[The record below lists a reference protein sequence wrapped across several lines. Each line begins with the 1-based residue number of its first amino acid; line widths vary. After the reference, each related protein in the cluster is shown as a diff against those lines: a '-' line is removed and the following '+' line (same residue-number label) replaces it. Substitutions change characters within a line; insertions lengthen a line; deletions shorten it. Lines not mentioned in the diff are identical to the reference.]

1 MSESK
6 KVWKI
11 KGHGEPETEAARKK
25 YWATSKFWLS
35 VGVIVGVISIVTALV
50 LIFVNID
57 YGSVGEGG
65 KKEFENMRILL
76 PLYIYPTAQ
85 DADDPENAYRRAGRA
100 IASTGGRTDVVINP
114 ANGTDATSPPN
125 SDWVTGLGQL
135 REEAG
140 GSFALRN
147 MYGYVF
153 TTYGD
158 RDINTIKAE
167 IDGYF
172 LLWGSFIGSIFFD
185 EVSNDASKLAYYQE
199 IVNYVRSKSAE
210 ARVILNPGVNP
221 IDSFADLAGPEVSI
235 VTFEN
240 LSVLWPGTNPSAIQ
254 AASSMPRKWS
264 ALVINEPNRGAIR
277 DILLKA
283 KERKFGNVF
292 VTNYTDY
299 NQLPDYF
306 DTLVSLVASS

>member
-1 MSESK
+1 MSENK
-6 KVWKI
+6 KRWKI

-25 YWATSKFWLS
+25 YWAPSKFWLS
-35 VGVIVGVISIVTALV
+35 IGVLVAVVSLVTTLV
-50 LIFVNID
+50 LVFVNID
-57 YGSVGEGG
+57 WNSVDEGG
-65 KKEFENMRILL
+65 KKEFEDMRILL
-76 PLYIYPTAQ
+76 PLYVYPTAA
-85 DADDPENAYRRAGRA
+85 DAENEDNAYRRAGRA

-114 ANGTDATSPPN
+114 ANGTDATAVPN
-125 SDWVTGLGQL
+125 ADWVIGLGQL
-135 REEAG
+135 RLAAG
-140 GSFALRN
+140 PSFSLRN

-158 RDINTIKAE
+158 RDIDTIKAE

-172 LLWGSFIGSIFFD
+172 LFWGSFVGSIFFD

-221 IDSFADLAGPEVSI
+221 SDVYADLAGPEVSI

-240 LSVLWPGTNPSAIQ
+240 MSVLWPGTNPSAIQ
-254 AASSMPRKWS
+254 SASSMPRKWA
-264 ALVINEPNRGAIR
+264 ALVINEPNRGAVR

-283 KERKFGNVF
+283 KERKFGSVF
-292 VTNYTDY
+292 VTNFVNY
-299 NQLPDYF
+299 NELPDYF
-306 DTLVSLVASS
+306 ETLVSLIASS